1 MKVLRLRQVLEIT
14 GLSKSTLYLYI
25 QNREFPTQVQ
35 LGPKRVGW
43 IEEEVQGWIKRKIQ
57 FRDTSAKLA

>member
-1 MKVLRLRQVLEIT
+1 MKILRLRQVLEMT

-25 QNREFPTQVQ
+25 QNHQFPCQVP

-43 IEEEVQGWIKRKIQ
+43 IEEEVARWISERIQ
-57 FRDTSAKLA
+57 IRDIVKANI